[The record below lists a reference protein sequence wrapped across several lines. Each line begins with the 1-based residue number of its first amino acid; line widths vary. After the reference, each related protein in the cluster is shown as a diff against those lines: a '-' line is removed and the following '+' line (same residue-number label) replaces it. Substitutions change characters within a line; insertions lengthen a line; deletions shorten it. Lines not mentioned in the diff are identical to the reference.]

1 MTESFTPR
9 VDVLPPAQQ
18 RLWRELDGTPTG
30 FVLYGGTALALR
42 LGHRQSADFD
52 FFSSADVDSGRL
64 LREAP
69 YLREAEVVQRGP
81 DTLTCLVDRGGPVRV
96 SFFGG
101 LNLRRVADPDALA
114 APAIRIA
121 SLLDLAA
128 TKAEVVQARAAAK
141 DYLDVDALIQRAG
154 ISLPDA
160 LGAAAA
166 VFGPA
171 FNPVLTVKALSFFG
185 DGDLG
190 TLPGEVRRR
199 LLDAAS
205 TVDPTRLPRFDALA
219 GVAPEA
225 S

>member
-1 MTESFTPR
+1 MPAAFVPR
-9 VDVLPPAQQ
+9 VDVLPPPQQ
-18 RLWRELDGTPTG
+18 RLWRDLGGIPPR

-42 LGHRQSADFD
+42 IGHRQSADFD
-52 FFSSADVDSGRL
+52 FFSTSGVDSGRL
-64 LREAP
+64 LRETP
-69 YLREAEVVQRGP
+69 CLRGAEVLHRGP
-81 DTLTCLVDRGGPVRV
+81 DTLTCLVDRDGPVRV

-101 LNLRRVADPDALA
+101 LALRRVADPDALA
-114 APAIRIA
+114 APEIRIA

-128 TKAEVVQARAAAK
+128 TKAEVVQARASAK
-141 DYLDVDALIQRAG
+141 DYLDLDALLQRAG

-166 VFGPA
+166 VFGAA

-185 DGDLG
+185 DGDLP
-190 TLPGEVRRR
+190 TLPSDVRQR

-205 TVDPTRLPRFDALA
+205 TVDLTRLPRFGALT
-219 GVAPEA
+219 GVVPEA

>member
-9 VDVLPPAQQ
+9 VDVLPPPQQ
-18 RLWRELDGTPTG
+18 RLWRELDGTPAG

-52 FFSSADVDSGRL
+52 FCSAVRMDSGRL
-64 LREAP
+64 LRGVP
-69 YLREAEVVQRGP
+69 YLGGADVLQRGP

-141 DYLDVDALIQRAG
+141 DYLDVDALIQQAG
-154 ISLPDA
+154 VSLPDA

-171 FNPVLTVKALSFFG
+171 FNPVPTLKALTFFG

-199 LLDAAS
+199 LLDASSA
-205 TVDPTRLPRFDALA
+205 VDPTRLPRFEALG

>member
-1 MTESFTPR
+1 MPASFAPR
-9 VDVLPPAQQ
+9 VDVLPPPQQ
-18 RLWRELDGTPTG
+18 RLWRELDGTPAG
-30 FVLYGGTALALR
+30 FVLYGGTAIALR

-52 FFSSADVDSGRL
+52 FFSAASVDSGRL
-64 LREAP
+64 LRELP

-81 DTLTCLVDRGGPVRV
+81 DTLTCLVDHGGPVRV

-114 APAIRIA
+114 TPAIRIA

-128 TKAEVVQARAAAK
+128 TKAEVVQTRAAAK
-141 DYLDVDALIQRAG
+141 DYVDVDALIQRAG
-154 ISLPDA
+154 VSLPDA

-171 FNPVLTVKALSFFG
+171 FNPLPTVKALSFFG
-185 DGDLG
+185 DGDLAA
-190 TLPGEVRRR
+190 LPGEVRRR

-205 TVDPTRLPRFDALA
+205 TVDLTSLPRFEALP
-219 GVAPEA
+219 GIAPEVP
-225 S
+225 

>member
-1 MTESFTPR
+1 MTESLAPR
-9 VDVLPPAQQ
+9 VDVLPPPQR
-18 RLWRELDGTPTG
+18 RLWREFGGTPAG

-52 FFSSADVDSGRL
+52 FFSSAGVDSGRL
-64 LREAP
+64 LRDAP
-69 YLREAEVVQRGP
+69 YLQGAEVVQRGP

-128 TKAEVVQARAAAK
+128 TRAEVVQTRAAAK
-141 DYLDVDALIQRAG
+141 DYRDVDALIRQAG
-154 ISLPDA
+154 VALPDA

-171 FNPVLTVKALSFFG
+171 FNPVLTLKALSFFG

-190 TLPGEVRRR
+190 TLPGDARRR
-199 LLDAAS
+199 LLAAAS
-205 TVDPTRLPRFDALA
+205 AVDPTRLPRFEALA